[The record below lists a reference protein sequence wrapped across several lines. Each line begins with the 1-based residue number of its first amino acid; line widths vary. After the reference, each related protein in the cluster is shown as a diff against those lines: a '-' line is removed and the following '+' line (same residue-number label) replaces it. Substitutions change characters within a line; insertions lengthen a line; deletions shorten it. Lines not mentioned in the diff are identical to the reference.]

1 MFSAPCISAAI
12 RLKIKFC
19 PAAAMSPA
27 KKPEKTKTAADKKA
41 AAASAASEAEQCEK
55 ALAEAGDL
63 PLVMPRMHSRMRGQ
77 LPRRRWDLPLVMP
90 RRHSRMRGQLP
101 RRRPRT
107 RKLRRCQRQQRQEQL
122 LAFRRQLGVERCQRQ
137 QRQDQLLPLFRRH
150 LGVGSCL
157 RLEHL
162 RPVQAPGQVTF
173 VQGPRSCQQNPVML
187 GP

>member
-1 MFSAPCISAAI
+1 
-12 RLKIKFC
+12 
-19 PAAAMSPA
+19 
-27 KKPEKTKTAADKKA
+27 
-41 AAASAASEAEQCEK
+41 
-55 ALAEAGDL
+55 
-63 PLVMPRMHSRMRGQ
+63 
-77 LPRRRWDLPLVMP
+77 
-90 RRHSRMRGQLP
+90 MRGQLP
-101 RRRPRT
+101 RRRPRK
-107 RKLRRCQRQQRQEQL
+107 RKPRRCQLQQRQEQL
-122 LAFRRQLGVERCQRQ
+122 LPFRRQLGVERCQRQ